1 LGREGGVKVS
11 GIFNIKRR
19 LLVGGPI
26 LVVVVLAVYLIKGAQ
41 LALLLPVIGVV
52 VLILGVLYKPK
63 PKKKPE
69 VIND

>member
-1 LGREGGVKVS
+1 MS

-26 LVVVVLAVYLIKGAQ
+26 LVVVGLAVYLIRGAQ
-41 LALLLPVIGVV
+41 LALILPVIGVV
-52 VLILGVLYKPK
+52 ILILGFLYKPK

-69 VIND
+69 LIND

>member
-1 LGREGGVKVS
+1 MS

-26 LVVVVLAVYLIKGAQ
+26 LVVVGLAVYLIKGAQ
-41 LALLLPVIGVV
+41 LALVLPIIGVLL
-52 VLILGVLYKPK
+52 LILGVLYKPK

-69 VIND
+69 LIND

>member
-1 LGREGGVKVS
+1 MS

-26 LVVVVLAVYLIKGAQ
+26 LVVVGLAVYLIKGSQ
-41 LALLLPVIGVV
+41 LTLVLPFVGVV
-52 VLILGVLYKPK
+52 LFILGVLYKPK

-69 VIND
+69 LIND

>member
-1 LGREGGVKVS
+1 MS

-26 LVVVVLAVYLIKGAQ
+26 LVIVGLAVYLIRGAQ
-41 LALLLPVIGVV
+41 LALILPVIGVV
-52 VLILGVLYKPK
+52 LLILGVLYKPK

-69 VIND
+69 LIND

>member
-1 LGREGGVKVS
+1 MS

-26 LVVVVLAVYLIKGAQ
+26 LVAVGLAVYLIRGAQ
-41 LALLLPVIGVV
+41 LALILPVIGVV
-52 VLILGVLYKPK
+52 LLILGVLYKPK

-69 VIND
+69 LIND

>member
-1 LGREGGVKVS
+1 MS

-26 LVVVVLAVYLIKGAQ
+26 LVVVGLAVYLVKGAQ
-41 LALLLPVIGVV
+41 LALVLPVIGVV
-52 VLILGVLYKPK
+52 LLILGVLYKPK

-69 VIND
+69 LIND

>member
-1 LGREGGVKVS
+1 MS

-26 LVVVVLAVYLIKGAQ
+26 LIVVGLAVYLIRGIQ
-41 LALLLPVIGVV
+41 LALVLPVIGVV

-69 VIND
+69 LIND

>member
-1 LGREGGVKVS
+1 MS

-26 LVVVVLAVYLIKGAQ
+26 LIVVGLAVYLIRGAQ
-41 LALLLPVIGVV
+41 LALVLPVIGVV

-69 VIND
+69 LIND

>member
-1 LGREGGVKVS
+1 MS

-26 LVVVVLAVYLIKGAQ
+26 LVVVGLAVYIIKGAQ
-41 LALLLPVIGVV
+41 LALVLPVIGAVL
-52 VLILGVLYKPK
+52 LILGVLYKPK

-69 VIND
+69 LIND